1 MWHWPHSSGNCT
13 MSPTNCVA
21 LTIQHRKL
29 YNVTHKLRGTDLTA
43 QETVQ
48 CHPQTVWH
56 AANTQHM
63 KRVQCHPQTVWH
75 WPLNLPHSTE
85 TLRTAWRRPHIKGK
99 RQCCLQ
105 TVWHWPY
112 RSFFKII
119 SHSPITNVFILHKK
133 PTTETGYTYR
143 PTTEGSKKSQMLQ
156 CPVNSHSTLENITY
170 ISYNVSLTPVT
181 LRSKPYGNLT
191 NAQFKSS
198 LSEHQQGGLSLHACH
213 SL

>member
-1 MWHWPHSSGNCT
+1 
-13 MSPTNCVA
+13 
-21 LTIQHRKL
+21 
-29 YNVTHKLRGTDLTA
+29 
-43 QETVQ
+43 
-48 CHPQTVWH
+48 
-56 AANTQHM
+56 M

-112 RSFFKII
+112 RSFFEII